1 MFTSTHLRGL
11 LALLLAGLGA
21 AALYLAPAAGA
32 HHGDIHATCNGDTP
46 VVSIRPPGT
55 EHIQVVCRDGLPEFV
70 VNPGNIATYDP
81 VSQAKPQ
88 ATPPDFGGWVTVW
101 LNGKPLKTPYDPI
114 RGVQEPGAYLAAS
127 TGRVM
132 MPIRFFTEAFGGQ
145 ADWNQQEKRARL
157 VMIDRSKVLMV
168 WPGQTQASVNLDVVK
183 LDQTPVVFQERLF
196 VPVRFL
202 AEGFGA
208 EVKWDH
214 ANRSARITMAG
225 ASCANPV
232 YCGEVR

>member
-1 MFTSTHLRGL
+1 MKSL
-11 LALLLAGLGA
+11 LAVFLAGL
-21 AALYLAPAAGA
+21 AALATWAAPPAGA
-32 HHGDIHATCNGDTP
+32 HHGDIHAVCNGDTP
-46 VVSIRPPGT
+46 VIRSRPPGT

-70 VNPGNIATYDP
+70 VNPGPIETFDP
-81 VSQAKPQ
+81 VRQAVPQ

-101 LNGKPLKTPYDPI
+101 LNGRPLRTPYDPI
-114 RGVQEPGAYLAAS
+114 RGLQEPGPYLAAS

-145 ADWNQQEKRARL
+145 VDWNQAEKRARL
-157 VMIDRSKVLMV
+157 VMKDRSKVLMV
-168 WPGQTQASVNLDVVK
+168 FVGQKEASVNLDVVT

-208 EVKWDH
+208 KVSWDH
-214 ANRSARITMAG
+214 GNRSARITMAG
-225 ASCANPV
+225 ANCANPV